1 MIKQIYNR
9 LKEKRQLRQ
18 KQKEIFEKTQIG
30 DVLWCSMPLSKRE
43 LRKIEISHRNRPYLV
58 VKKEKNFLLC
68 YQSSSKNRE
77 NINNYEKY
85 AINSGKYKNKKT
97 SWIDLRHIK
106 KIKIKN
112 IQSEFMKLNQIDIK
126 KIEKRICMR
135 QNNGNHQIIRFQE
148 PIYIEEGDVITK
160 ENKSYYVY
168 AGDNVNVYC
177 FRIQKKKNKNQ
188 KFEKIKINTR
198 SYYTDFKELR
208 VINRKEEIG
217 ISNIANKEE
226 ILLILDQKK
235 TLKAN
240 TYNKIE
246 ESIKRENN
254 KFEIGS
260 VFQYGKSTVM
270 YLYCKANKY
279 YGVDLLW
286 YTIKPRVFEIK
297 EIQNRKLVGS
307 KDLKEINKILE
318 CLTEKSI
325 QNSEIENIYQY
336 VRNLLFSSVAN

>member
-1 MIKQIYNR
+1 M
-9 LKEKRQLRQ
+9 
-18 KQKEIFEKTQIG
+18 
-30 DVLWCSMPLSKRE
+30 
-43 LRKIEISHRNRPYLV
+43 
-58 VKKEKNFLLC
+58 
-68 YQSSSKNRE
+68 
-77 NINNYEKY
+77 
-85 AINSGKYKNKKT
+85 NKKT

-112 IQSEFMKLNQIDIK
+112 IQFEFIKLNQIDIK
-126 KIEKRICMR
+126 KIEKRICIG

-148 PIYIEEGDVITK
+148 PIYIEEGDVIIK

-188 KFEKIKINTR
+188 
-198 SYYTDFKELR
+198 
-208 VINRKEEIG
+208 
-217 ISNIANKEE
+217 
-226 ILLILDQKK
+226 
-235 TLKAN
+235 
-240 TYNKIE
+240 
-246 ESIKRENN
+246 

-286 YTIKPRVFEIK
+286 YIIKPRVFEIK